1 MSADRTISMS
11 RRRFRLLLTE
21 LARRGDGTRESGAF
35 LLGRASHATDQD
47 RRITRVAYYDDLD
60 AECLTGG
67 VTFRGFPALWAL
79 CERTASTV
87 VADIHT
93 HPNNWTQQSS
103 IDASNP
109 MVSSIGHIAL
119 IAPNY
124 ARGVKS
130 VQNLGVHVHQG
141 GFVWK
146 ADRPE
151 EPSSVVLR
159 NGLQEF
165 FFRLSAPRKKVD
177 IG

>member
-1 MSADRTISMS
+1 MSVDRTISMS
-11 RRRFRLLLTE
+11 RRRFRALLTE

-35 LLGRASHATDQD
+35 LLGRASHANNQD
-47 RRITRVAYYDDLD
+47 RRITGVAYYDDLD

-79 CERTASTV
+79 CERTGSTV

-93 HPNNWTQQSS
+93 HPGTWTQQSS

-124 ARGVKS
+124 AHGVRS
-130 VQNLGVHVHQG
+130 VQDLGVHVHQG
-141 GFVWK
+141 GFIWK
-146 ADRPE
+146 ADQPG

-159 NGLQEF
+159 NGLHAVLL
-165 FFRLSAPRKKVD
+165 RLTGPRKKAED
-177 IG
+177 G